1 MLPGRLRHLNIPIG
15 LKIVLDCV
23 GDWEYFYGHKV
34 VIFSAPKQ
42 AFDELRSGFEADTPA
57 SDRQGVTECCFK
69 RAKSGN

>member
-1 MLPGRLRHLNIPIG
+1 MLPGHLNIPIG

-23 GDWEYFYGHKV
+23 GDWKYFYGHKV

-42 AFDELRSGFEADTPA
+42 AFDELRSGFE
-57 SDRQGVTECCFK
+57 GVTEGCFK